1 MNLVDLP
8 DDVLLKIG
16 AMCTTIV
23 RWTRNTA
30 VWDYYDAHLLPVFA
44 CPWMHTCRQT
54 AQLAFLRR
62 ARTFR

>member
-16 AMCTTIV
+16 AMCTIV
-23 RWTRNTA
+23 RWTRDPA
-30 VWDYYDAHLLPVFA
+30 VWDYYDAHLLPAFA

-54 AQLAFLRR
+54 AQLAVLKT
-62 ARTFR
+62 ARTCR